1 MINNTIL
8 AEKCMQIL
16 CEHVGVVEAEK
27 FLILVKSESFN
38 YTEWQREHY
47 DKIPDEVLR
56 QEMIDFCKA
65 HPFKGKKEE

>member
-65 HPFKGKKEE
+65 HPFKGKREK

>member
-16 CEHVGVVEAEK
+16 CEHVGIVEAEK